1 MVICSAA
8 AENKHRLLLDCVENS
23 FARIKTRDGET
34 VRGLQQLCRCGLNA
48 QNHSE
53 AFPAELSSPLLPLNL
68 VL

>member
-34 VRGLQQLCRCGLNA
+34 VRGLCRCGLNA